1 MGTEKKITLKT
12 ADGVH
17 LAGLHRVAGAKTPR
31 ATLILVHGF
40 TAHTQQPD
48 FSQLLD
54 MLDRPRINQIAY
66 DTRGHGKSGG
76 EASFGNWE
84 YLDVKSAV
92 ELACEN
98 NAPILLAG
106 ISAGAASIA
115 HYLHKGS
122 YPSQIAGYMLISSP
136 GHWQGRI
143 GLPSFYMFYLT
154 KTKGGRKKLRERHG
168 VKLALPVELPIAPVD
183 AIADIKL
190 PVAVV
195 GGTGDK
201 LLGGK
206 ASRQLYEQANLPK
219 RLELAPGARHG
230 PSASLGQAASRGLD
244 WLLTQLEID
253 RAQKQTN

>member
-1 MGTEKKITLKT
+1 MGIEKKITLKT
-12 ADGVH
+12 VDGVH
-17 LAGLHRVAGAKTPR
+17 LAGLHRLSDVKKPR
-31 ATLILVHGF
+31 ATLVAVHGF
-40 TAHTQQPD
+40 TAHARQAD
-48 FSQLLD
+48 FSLL
-54 MLDRPRINQIAY
+54 LELLNRPDINQIAY

-76 EASFGNWE
+76 EASFGNRE
-84 YLDVKSAV
+84 HLDVQAAV
-92 ELACEN
+92 NLACESE
-98 NAPILLAG
+98 APVLLAG
-106 ISAGAASIA
+106 VSAGAAAIA
-115 HYLHKGS
+115 HYLHKDN
-122 YPSQIAGYMLISSP
+122 YPGQIAGYMLISSP

-154 KTKGGRKKLRERHG
+154 KTKGGRKKLQERHG

-183 AIADIKL
+183 AIAGIKL

-206 ASRQLYEQANLPK
+206 ASRQLYEQANWPK

-230 PSASLGQAASRGLD
+230 PSPSLGQAAGRGLD
-244 WLLTQLEID
+244 WLLKQLEID